1 MNISDLKIILEQI
14 QAVDGNLDIKM
25 IQEDKIFT
33 PIFEVRT
40 MGDNKKHLIVGDR
53 RKENR

>member
-25 IQEDKIFT
+25 IQENKIFT